1 MTKIYADNDQ
11 IEIKLNRTM
20 GENLKSGLIA
30 SAVMV
35 PIWNIFIF

>member
-1 MTKIYADNDQ
+1 MYADNDQ
-11 IEIKLNRTM
+11 IEIKLNLTM
-20 GENLKSGLIA
+20 GENFKSGLIE